1 VTLPGIAAALR
12 SAHRAVFM
20 RLLASCDRCSSR
32 WTLVEFVDAP
42 IVERQRPGETSSR
55 ARPWGV
61 PTSFLLDF
69 FFFFFLV
76 PESPLGAG
84 DAPRGGREG
93 GGVSQGIAQKLVP
106 RTSVAIEGLLL

>member
-1 VTLPGIAAALR
+1 MLGD
-12 SAHRAVFM
+12 
-20 RLLASCDRCSSR
+20 RLCGLVISPIETIQNLAS
-32 WTLVEFVDAP
+32 
-42 IVERQRPGETSSR
+42 ETSFF
-55 ARPWGV
+55 GV